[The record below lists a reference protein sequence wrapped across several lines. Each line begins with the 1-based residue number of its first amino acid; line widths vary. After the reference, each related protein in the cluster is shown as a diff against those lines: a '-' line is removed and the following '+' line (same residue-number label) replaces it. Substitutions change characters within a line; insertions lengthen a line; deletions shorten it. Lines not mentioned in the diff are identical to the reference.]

1 MTNYG
6 IPELF
11 ILFVIIIIPL
21 AALLY
26 SLVELARDSSQNGT
40 TKAIWV
46 LVILA
51 VPIIGPV
58 VYLIIGKNKGSG

>member
-21 AALLY
+21 AALIY
-26 SLVELARDSSQNGT
+26 SLIELANDSSQSGA

>member
-21 AALLY
+21 AALIY